1 VKKLLRSDAVQEFL
15 GWLSWLYLELVI
27 RTIRWTRIGEEP
39 GGALDQVLRGPGGMI
54 GCFWH
59 GNIALSITAKV
70 AVIQHKLTRILISLS
85 PDGEFIARSM
95 VRHDMPPI
103 RGSSA
108 KKNAKDKAKGGAAA
122 FREALD
128 LIASGGILVVTPD
141 GPRGP
146 AEQMAAG
153 TVRIAKRTG
162 APVFLLGLAAHP
174 VARLKTWDGTRLPG
188 LFGRGCIVWDGPHFC
203 PPDAADADIE
213 RLAAQWSAAMTAA
226 CARAEA
232 MIAPQATSKVA
243 L

>member
-1 VKKLLRSDAVQEFL
+1 LKSLMRSDAVQAVL
-15 GWLSWLYLELVI
+15 GWLAWLYLELVI

-39 GGALDQVLRGPGGMI
+39 GGALDQVLKGPGGMI

-59 GNIALSITAKV
+59 GTIALSITAKV
-70 AVIQHKLTRILISLS
+70 AVIEHKLTRILISLS

-95 VRHDMPPI
+95 VRHKMPPI
-103 RGSSA
+103 RGSST
-108 KKNAKDKAKGGAAA
+108 KKGKDKARDKVKGGAAA

-128 LIASGGILVVTPD
+128 LVETGGILVVTPD

-146 AEQMAAG
+146 AEVMAPG

-174 VARLKTWDGTRLPG
+174 VKTLKSWDKTKLPG

-203 PPDAADADIE
+203 PPDATDADIE
-213 RLAAQWSAAMTAA
+213 RLAGEWSAAMSAA

-232 MIAPQATSKVA
+232 A
-243 L
+243 LVR

>member
-1 VKKLLRSDAVQEFL
+1 MKALLRSDAVQAVL
-15 GWLSWLYLELVI
+15 GWVAWLYLELVI

-39 GGALDQVLRGPGGMI
+39 GGPLDQVLRGPGGMI

-59 GNIALSITAKV
+59 GDIALSITAKV
-70 AVIQHKLTRILISLS
+70 AVIEHKLTRILISLS

-95 VRHDMPPI
+95 VRHNMPPI

-108 KKNAKDKAKGGAAA
+108 KKGKDKAKGGAAA

-128 LIASGGILVVTPD
+128 LVDSGGILVVTPD

-146 AEQMAAG
+146 ARQMAAG

-174 VARLKTWDGTRLPG
+174 AKRLDTWDQTKLPG
-188 LFGRGCIVWDGPHFC
+188 LFGRGCIVWDGPHLC
-203 PPDAADADIE
+203 PPDATDADVE
-213 RLAAQWSAAMTAA
+213 RLAGAWAAAMTAA

-232 MIAPQATSKVA
+232 VLAR
-243 L
+243 

>member
-1 VKKLLRSDAVQEFL
+1 LKKLLRSDAVQEFL

-59 GNIALSITAKV
+59 RDIALSITAKV
-70 AVIQHKLTRILISLS
+70 AVIDHKLTRILISLS

-95 VRHDMPPI
+95 VRHKMPPI

-108 KKNAKDKAKGGAAA
+108 KKGKLKGGAAA

-128 LIASGGILVVTPD
+128 LLDEGGILVVTPD

-146 AEQMAAG
+146 AEQMAPG
-153 TVRIAKRTG
+153 TVRIARR
-162 APVFLLGLAAHP
+162 AQVPVFLLGLAARP
-174 VARLKTWDGTRLPG
+174 ALRLNSWDRTKLPR
-188 LFGRGCIVWDGPHFC
+188 LFGRGCIIWDGPYLC
-203 PPDAADADIE
+203 PADASEEEMD
-213 RLAAQWSAAMTAA
+213 RLSEQWAAAMTAA

-232 MIAPQATSKVA
+232 V
-243 L
+243 LDR

>member
-1 VKKLLRSDAVQEFL
+1 VRSEPVQAFL
-15 GWLSWLYLELVI
+15 GWAVWLYMELVI

-39 GGALDQVLRGPGGMI
+39 GGPLDQVLRGPGGMI

-59 GNIALSITAKV
+59 GAIALSITAKV
-70 AVIQHKLTRILISLS
+70 AVIEHKLTRILISLS
-85 PDGEFIARSM
+85 PDGEFVARAM
-95 VRHDMPPI
+95 VHHNMPPI

-108 KKNAKDKAKGGAAA
+108 KKGKDKAKGGAAA

-128 LIASGGILVVTPD
+128 LVDSGGILVVTPD

-146 AEQMAAG
+146 AEQMAPG

-174 VARLKTWDGTRLPG
+174 VKRLKTWDKTKLPR

-203 PPDAADADIE
+203 PPDATDADIE
-213 RLAAQWSAAMTAA
+213 RLAGEWSAAMTAA

-232 MIAPQATSKVA
+232 A
-243 L
+243 LIPKDLKT

>member
-1 VKKLLRSDAVQEFL
+1 MKKLLRSDAVQAFL

-39 GGALDQVLRGPGGMI
+39 GGPLNQVLTGPGGMI

-70 AVIQHKLTRILISLS
+70 AVIEHKVTRILISLS

-95 VRHDMPPI
+95 VRHNMPPI

-108 KKNAKDKAKGGAAA
+108 KKGKAKGGAAA

-128 LIASGGILVVTPD
+128 LLAEGGILVVTPD

-146 AEQMAAG
+146 PEQMAAG
-153 TVRIAKRTG
+153 TVRIAKRAG
-162 APVFLLGLAAHP
+162 VPVFLLGLAARP
-174 VARLKTWDGTRLPG
+174 AARLKTWDGTKLPA
-188 LFGRGCIVWDGPHFC
+188 LFGRGCIVWDGPHVC
-203 PPDAADADIE
+203 PPDASDADVE
-213 RLAAQWSAAMTAA
+213 RLSVEWAAAMTAA

-232 MIAPQATSKVA
+232 A
-243 L
+243 LDR